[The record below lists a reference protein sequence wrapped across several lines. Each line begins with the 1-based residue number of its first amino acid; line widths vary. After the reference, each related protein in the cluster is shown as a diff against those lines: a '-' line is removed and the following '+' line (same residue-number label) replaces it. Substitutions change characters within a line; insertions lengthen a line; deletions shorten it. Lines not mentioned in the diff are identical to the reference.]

1 MRKSRFLL
9 EFIDTVKPYGSFQ
22 DGQIRIQPQMRTQ
35 TLNKIEKLSFLQ
47 LGKPKEIMRLK
58 SKDGNL

>member
-22 DGQIRIQPQMRTQ
+22 DSQIRIQPQMRTQ

-47 LGKPKEIMRLK
+47 LGKSKEIMRLQ

>member
-22 DGQIRIQPQMRTQ
+22 DSQIRIQAQMGTQ
-35 TLNKIEKLSFLQ
+35 TLNGVEKLLFLQ
-47 LGKPKEIMRLK
+47 LGKKEIMRNNETLI
-58 SKDGNL
+58 